1 MDGLTGCPSMAPFQ
15 QLCQVGEASEC
26 TGLSKFPCVPSPAS
40 LQDFLP
46 QFLQP
51 WGWSYSGAPGKGSC
65 EVACLAFSLKE
76 LTRNSGDFNIPE
88 TIRLCYATDQKKPAF
103 LKQDQSSQL
112 INSFLFTV
120 LGLGQCR
127 KLQEAREDGYSSC
140 IHGCQLPAPAPG
152 TLRLLWLLPAS
163 PGLGSCPASLLL
175 CRHCA
180 HSSARG
186 HIRDRQKQ
194 NISAVAVSKNEIAE
208 KPSGTDQMEKVSLP
222 SDAF

>member
-1 MDGLTGCPSMAPFQ
+1 MAPFQ

-26 TGLSKFPCVPSPAS
+26 TGLSKFPSVPSPAS

-88 TIRLCYATDQKKPAF
+88 TIRLCYDTDQKKPAF

-112 INSFLFTV
+112 INSFPVHRAWAWTV
-120 LGLGQCR
+120 QETAGGPGGWIQLLHPWLPAASSCPWHAQAAVAPACQPWAGQLPCQPPPVQALCPQLCPGAHQRQTETKHQCR
-127 KLQEAREDGYSSC
+127 
-140 IHGCQLPAPAPG
+140 GC
-152 TLRLLWLLPAS
+152 
-163 PGLGSCPASLLL
+163 
-175 CRHCA
+175 
-180 HSSARG
+180 
-186 HIRDRQKQ
+186 K
-194 NISAVAVSKNEIAE
+194 
-208 KPSGTDQMEKVSLP
+208 
-222 SDAF
+222 